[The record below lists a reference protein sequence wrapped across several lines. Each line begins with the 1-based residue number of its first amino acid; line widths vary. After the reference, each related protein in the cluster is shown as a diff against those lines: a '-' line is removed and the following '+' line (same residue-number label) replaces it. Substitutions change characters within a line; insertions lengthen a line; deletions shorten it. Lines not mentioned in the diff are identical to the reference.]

1 MSGIASLRPL
11 AEGARGWVRW
21 QGRVHEVRP
30 HPAGVQL
37 LGGQVLHEGEF
48 DWLPALP
55 PLQGRRARSCF
66 ALGLNYADHARELDF
81 KPPSE
86 PLLFLKGANTLCGHR
101 GQTPRPP
108 GARHMHYECELVA
121 VIGREA
127 RRVSRAQALD
137 HVAGYTIAND
147 YAVRDYL
154 ENFYRPNLRVKNRDA
169 CTPIGPWLVPAAQIG
184 DPQGLSL
191 RSWVNGELKQSGS
204 TRDMV
209 FGVAELIEYLSGF
222 MTLSPGDL
230 ILTGTPDGVVDCPV
244 GSEVVC
250 EIDGL
255 GRLHNTIIEGQP

>member
-1 MSGIASLRPL
+1 MSSMASLRPL

-30 HPAGVQL
+30 YPDGVQL
-37 LGGQVLHEGEF
+37 LGGQVLREGEF

-55 PLQGRRARSCF
+55 PLQGRRTRSCF

-86 PLLFLKGANTLCGHR
+86 PLLFLKGANSFA
-101 GQTPRPP
+101 GQGAAVARP
-108 GARHMHYECELVA
+108 ADVRHMHYECELVA

-137 HVAGYTIAND
+137 HVLGYTIAND
-147 YAVRDYL
+147 YALRDYL
-154 ENFYRPNLRVKNRDA
+154 ENFYRPNLRVKNRDG
-169 CTPIGPWLVPAAQIG
+169 CTPIGPWLVPAEAIG
-184 DPQGLSL
+184 DPQALRL
-191 RSWVNGELKQSGS
+191 RSSVNGALKQDGS

-222 MTLSPGDL
+222 MTLAPGDL

-244 GSEVVC
+244 GSQVCC

-255 GRLHNTIIEGQP
+255 GRLHSTIVEG